1 MQLRDEYIF
10 DAGPETVWDYIFAR
24 GRLAALIPAC
34 ERLTQTGPDE
44 YEALLALNLLFGKKE
59 IPARLKI
66 LEEERPRYCRFRVE
80 AEAALGA
87 ARLAGDFRL
96 QAAAGKTRCAYTAD
110 LNLSGG
116 LGKIGG
122 KVLASSGQERIRRR
136 LDDLNREIIGA
147 DKA

>member
-1 MQLRDEYIF
+1 MKLEDEYTF
-10 DAGPETVWDYIFAR
+10 DAGPEEVWDYIFAQ

-34 ERLTQTGPDE
+34 ESLARTGPDE
-44 YEALLALNLLFGKKE
+44 YEALLVLNLLFGKSE

-66 LEEERPRYCRFRVE
+66 LEEERPHFCRFRVE

-96 QAAAGKTRCAYTAD
+96 QAAAGKTRCAYTVD
-110 LNLSGG
+110 INLSGG

-122 KVLASSGQERIRRR
+122 KVLASSGRERIRRR
-136 LDDLNREIIGA
+136 LDALNREITREA
-147 DKA
+147 KA